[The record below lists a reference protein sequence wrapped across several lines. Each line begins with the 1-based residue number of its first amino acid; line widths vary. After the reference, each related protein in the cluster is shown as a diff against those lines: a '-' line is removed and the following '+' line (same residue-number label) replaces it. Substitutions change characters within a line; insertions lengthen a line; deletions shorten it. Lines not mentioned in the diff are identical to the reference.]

1 MTDRFEN
8 TSTGLSGP
16 ALDAFAITPD
26 DNSDL
31 SEVTRALYVGA
42 TGDIALVTKAGSTLT
57 FTGLATGSLLPVR
70 VQRVLSTGTTASNI
84 VGLV

>member
-8 TSTGLSGP
+8 MSTGLTAP

-31 SEVTRALYVGA
+31 LEVARALYVGGG
-42 TGDIALVTKAGSTLT
+42 GDVALITKEGNSVTFVGVSAGQI
-57 FTGLATGSLLPVR
+57 LPVR
-70 VQRVLSTGTTASNI
+70 VKRALLTGTTATNI